1 MPTPLPAS
9 PFLQVPVIDE
19 TKILYDVLSD
29 HPLPH
34 MNEPWPEGCEPPPI
48 DDEYA
53 PIREIL
59 ERYCGAEG

>member
-1 MPTPLPAS
+1 MTPLPAS
-9 PFLQVPVIDE
+9 PFLTEPFTVDAVE
-19 TKILYDVLSD
+19 LLYHVHGT

-34 MNEPWPEGCEPPPI
+34 MNEPWPEGCEPTPI